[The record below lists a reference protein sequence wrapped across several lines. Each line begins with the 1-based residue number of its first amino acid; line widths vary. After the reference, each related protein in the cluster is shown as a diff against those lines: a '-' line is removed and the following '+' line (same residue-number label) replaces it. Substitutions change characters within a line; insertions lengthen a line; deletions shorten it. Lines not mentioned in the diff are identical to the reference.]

1 MHNHTSTGIVIGSIF
16 GAVITWIAM
25 SEAALV
31 GGPALIASAVFGLA
45 AGVCIAGLIAAN
57 FWLLDMEEREEAEAN
72 AHLHKEAHAH
82 A

>member
-1 MHNHTSTGIVIGSIF
+1 MHNHTSTGIAFGSIF

-31 GGPALIASAVFGLA
+31 GGSALIVSAVFGLA
-45 AGVCIAGLIAAN
+45 AGGCVAGLIAAN
-57 FWLLDMEEREEAEAN
+57 FWLLDMEERKEAEAS
-72 AHLHKEAHAH
+72 AHLHTEAHAR

>member
-1 MHNHTSTGIVIGSIF
+1 MHNHISTGIVIGSIF
-16 GAVITWIAM
+16 AAVITWIAM

-31 GGPALIASAVFGLA
+31 GGPALIASAVFGLT
-45 AGVCIAGLIAAN
+45 AGVCIASLITAN

-72 AHLHKEAHAH
+72 AHLHKESHAR